1 MCRINEIKKVKMKRK
16 REMKKF
22 LLNYKG
28 NKYKANNLVSLLWNF
43 ATGNISK

>member
-1 MCRINEIKKVKMKRK
+1 MCRINEIKKIKMKRK

-28 NKYKANNLVSLLWNF
+28 NKYRANNIISLLWNL
-43 ATGNISK
+43 ATGKTSK

>member
-1 MCRINEIKKVKMKRK
+1 MKRK

-28 NKYKANNLVSLLWNF
+28 NKYKADNIISLLWNL
-43 ATGNISK
+43 ATGKTSK